1 MSLSARAN
9 KLTAP
14 DPNFFFIQVL
24 ADLYDAQT
32 NQRGYVNLG
41 VAENTLLHERFMKH
55 MRAKLEPEDGIP
67 AIALT
72 YGDGYKRLKPTVARF
87 LTRQLRPVRAITPAD
102 VFVSNGCTV
111 AIENLSWALANP
123 GDAILIGR
131 PYYGAFPT
139 DVGKRTGVELRP
151 VAFGAGVD
159 PMGLAAVEAHRAAIL
174 AAKDGGQRIAAIILA
189 HPNNPLGRCYPRDVL
204 LAYMRLCQ
212 EHRVHL
218 ISDEIYALSVFENAF
233 DTEPAPVPFE
243 SALSIDVN
251 GIIDPELVHVIWG
264 MSKDFGV
271 SGLRMGFVITQG
283 NSPLKG
289 ALQNVFE
296 FGWTSSLSDLVTAN
310 VLDDDE
316 WVDTFIRDNRRLLG
330 KQHAIVL
337 RWAQDNGI
345 EYTPGSNAGFFV
357 WVNLGAAYL
366 KNRVADD
373 EKQQV
378 DLDKDVMDSLLKEK
392 VFLADGVRFGAEEP
406 GWFRIIFAHET
417 EYLELG
423 LERILAAVG
432 GSVSKKESSELPYRT
447 NGVNGVNGKA

>member
-1 MSLSARAN
+1 MSLSDRAS

-14 DPNFFFIQVL
+14 DPNFFFMQVL
-24 ADLYDAQT
+24 ANLYDAKT
-32 NQRGYVNLG
+32 NPHGYINIG
-41 VAENTLLHERFMKH
+41 VAENTLLHDRFMKH
-55 MRAKLEPEDGIP
+55 MRATLEPADSIP
-67 AIALT
+67 TVTLT
-72 YGDGYKRLKPTVARF
+72 YGDGHKRLKPAVARF
-87 LTRQLRPVRAITPAD
+87 LTRQLRPLRAITPAD

-111 AIENLSWALANP
+111 AIENISWALANP

-131 PYYGAFPT
+131 PYYGSFPT

-159 PMGLAAVEAHRAAIL
+159 PMGFAAIEAHRAAIL
-174 AAKDGGQRIAAIILA
+174 AAKDRGQRVAAIILA
-189 HPNNPLGRCYPRDVL
+189 HPNNPLGRCYPRNVL

-218 ISDEIYALSVFENAF
+218 ISDEIYALSVFKNAF
-233 DTEPAPVPFE
+233 DTKPAPVPFE
-243 SALSIDVN
+243 SVLSIDVN
-251 GIIDPELVHVIWG
+251 GIIDPELMHVIWG

-271 SGLRMGFVITQG
+271 SGLRMGFIVTQG
-283 NSPLKG
+283 NPQLKG

-310 VLDDDE
+310 VLEDDE
-316 WVDTFIRDNRRLLG
+316 WVDAFLEDNCRLLG

-337 RWAQDNGI
+337 RWARDHGI
-345 EYTPGSNAGFFV
+345 EYAPGTNAGFFV

-366 KNRVADD
+366 KNRVVDES

-378 DLDKDVMDSLLKEK
+378 DLNQDVMKSLLKHK

-406 GWFRIIFAHET
+406 GWFRIVFAHET

-423 LERILAAVG
+423 LDRILAAVG
-432 GSVSKKESSELPYRT
+432 GGSIDKKQNGELPYRT
-447 NGVNGVNGKA
+447 NGANGRA

>member
-1 MSLSARAN
+1 MSLSARAD

-14 DPNFFFIQVL
+14 DPNFFFMQVL
-24 ADLYDAQT
+24 ADLWHPET
-32 NQRGYVNLG
+32 NPRGYVNLG
-41 VAENTLLHERFMKH
+41 VAENTLLHDRFMKH
-55 MRAKLEPEDGIP
+55 MRSKLEAPGSIP
-67 AIALT
+67 PLALT

-87 LTRQLRPVRAITPAD
+87 LTRHLRPVRDITPAD

-131 PYYGAFPT
+131 PYYGSFPT

-159 PMGLAAVEAHRAAIL
+159 PMGLAGVETHRAAIL
-174 AAKDGGQRIAAIILA
+174 AAKDRGQRVAAIILA
-189 HPNNPLGRCYPRDVL
+189 HPHNPLGRCYPRDVL
-204 LAYMRLCQ
+204 LAYMSLCQ
-212 EHRVHL
+212 EHKIHL
-218 ISDEIYALSVFENAF
+218 VSDEIYALSVFENAF

-283 NSPLKG
+283 NGPLKG

-316 WVDTFIRDNRRLLG
+316 WVDSFLTDNRRLLG
-330 KQHAIVL
+330 KHHAQVL
-337 RWAQDNGI
+337 RWAKEHGI
-345 EYTPGSNAGFFV
+345 EYAPGSNAGFFV

-366 KNRVADD
+366 KNKVNDGQQ
-373 EKQQV
+373 QQV
-378 DLDKDVMDSLLKEK
+378 DLDKDVMQSLLHEK

-406 GWFRIIFAHET
+406 GWFRIIFAHDT

-423 LERILAAVG
+423 LKRILAAVG
-432 GSVSKKESSELPYRT
+432 GSGSKTIKELPYRT
-447 NGVNGVNGKA
+447 NGVNGKA